1 MPKKILGA
9 YVVTPG
15 SDLSD
20 IPPLQNLVERILK
33 KSEGRGNVVMA
44 RLSDEALSRID
55 QLVEAT
61 IFGSRSEAAAFLVGV
76 GIESQKELF
85 ERLGKHT
92 EEIRKLK
99 EQLRSVA
106 MDALGQKDEK
116 EETKPE

>member
-1 MPKKILGA
+1 MAKKIFGA

-15 SDLSD
+15 TDLSEV
-20 IPPLQNLVERILK
+20 PPLQNLVDRILK

-44 RLSDEALSRID
+44 RLSDEALARID

-61 IFGSRSEAAAFLVGV
+61 IFSSRSEAAAFLVGA

-85 ERLGKHT
+85 ERLGAHT

-99 EQLRSVA
+99 EQIKQVA
-106 MDALGQKDEK
+106 MDALAPKKSD
-116 EETKPE
+116 